1 MPKRIESPVKR
12 FPGYVILSDPLSFPQ
27 VIAYQD
33 GISAAMELGEATWS
47 KIRHAVL
54 PGILACVQEW
64 GLEGVPD
71 MPGVDTFPA
80 TPLQSA
86 GKLVEWLQNEITA
99 LLQEAETVPN
109 E

>member
-12 FPGYVILSDPLSFPQ
+12 FPGFVVLYDPLTFPQ

-33 GISAAMELGEATWS
+33 AVNAAMELGETTWM
-47 KIRHAVL
+47 KLRYTLL
-54 PGILACVQEW
+54 PGIIPCVMEW
-64 GLEGVPD
+64 GLEGVPE

-86 GKLVEWLQNEITA
+86 GQLVTWLQESITA
-99 LLQEAETVPN
+99 LLSEAETVPN

>member
-12 FPGYVILSDPLSFPQ
+12 FTGYVILSDPLSFPQ
-27 VIAYQD
+27 VVAYQD
-33 GISAAMELGEATWS
+33 ALIAAQELGETTWS

-64 GLEGVPD
+64 GLEGVPEA
-71 MPGVDTFPA
+71 PGVDTFPA

-99 LLQEAETVPN
+99 LLQEEETVPN